1 MNNFLNMLLSRFHK
15 AHSIQHAVF
24 KLLRAWQKKLDNL
37 GIIGTILMGLSKAYD
52 CLPYDL
58 LIAKRE
64 AYGIDRYNLRLSM
77 NYLNSHKQQTKVGS
91 SDSKWSQ
98 IKHGIPQGSMLGL
111 LLFNIIIN
119 DLFFVIEESDI
130 CKFVDDNIL

>member
-1 MNNFLNMLLSRFHK
+1 MLLSRFHK
-15 AHSIQHAVF
+15 AHSIQHAIF

-77 NYLNSHKQQTKVGS
+77 NYLNSRKQQTKVGL

>member
-15 AHSIQHAVF
+15 AHSIQHAI
-24 KLLRAWQKKLDNL
+24 KLLRAWQKTLDNL

-77 NYLNSHKQQTKVGS
+77 NYLNSRKQQTKVGS

-98 IKHGIPQGSMLGL
+98 IKHGIPQGSIMGL
-111 LLFNIIIN
+111 LSFNIIIN

-130 CKFVDDNIL
+130 CKFADDNIL

>member
-1 MNNFLNMLLSRFHK
+1 MLLSRFHK
-15 AHSIQHAVF
+15 AHSIQHAI
-24 KLLRAWQKKLDNL
+24 KLLPAWQKKLDNL

-77 NYLNSHKQQTKVGS
+77 NYLNSRKQQTKVGS

-98 IKHGIPQGSMLGL
+98 IKHGIPQGSIMGL

-130 CKFVDDNIL
+130 CKFADDNIL